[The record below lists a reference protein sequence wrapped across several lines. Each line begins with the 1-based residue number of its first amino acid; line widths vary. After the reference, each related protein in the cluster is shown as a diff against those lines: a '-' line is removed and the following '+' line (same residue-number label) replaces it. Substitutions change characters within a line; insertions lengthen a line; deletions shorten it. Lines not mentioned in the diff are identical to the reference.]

1 MLSVARR
8 IVESDKFMRDGKFR
22 GWEPMLMRGQ
32 DIYGKTLGIV
42 GMGRIVA
49 ERALGFAMQV
59 LYYDVNKLSEKEEK
73 LLNAKYCE
81 LNDLLRQADFISL
94 HTPLNKSTKKLIGR
108 YEFSLMKRTAIFIN
122 TSRGQV
128 VDEEA
133 FVEVLKERKIAGAG
147 LDVYEK
153 EPEVHPELLKLNNV
167 VLLPHIGSA
176 TIETRSRMS
185 IIAAEN
191 IIKVLNNNID
201 AFIVNPDVWNRRKK
215 A

>member
-1 MLSVARR
+1 M
-8 IVESDKFMRDGKFR
+8 
-22 GWEPMLMRGQ
+22 
-32 DIYGKTLGIV
+32 
-42 GMGRIVA
+42 
-49 ERALGFAMQV
+49 
-59 LYYDVNKLSEKEEK
+59 
-73 LLNAKYCE
+73 
-81 LNDLLRQADFISL
+81 
-94 HTPLNKSTKKLIGR
+94 
-108 YEFSLMKRTAIFIN
+108 
-122 TSRGQV
+122 
-128 VDEEA
+128 
-133 FVEVLKERKIAGAG
+133 KERKIAGAG

-167 VLLPHIGSA
+167 VLLPHIGRA